1 MNHKDM
7 ISELKEFILKW
18 DRKIGENAPA
28 FTHLAAR
35 GKVYR
40 SRLEP
45 GDHGGQD
52 TTGGLGLTLYTLGET
67 RKDLNEEFYK
77 PCYILPHPFLVI
89 AGEWTRG
96 VQEEM
101 ERSS

>member
-7 ISELKEFILKW
+7 ISELQEFILKW
-18 DRKIGENAPA
+18 GRKTGENALA

-45 GDHGGQD
+45 GNHGGQD

-67 RKDLNEEFYK
+67 REGFKLRV
-77 PCYILPHPFLVI
+77 L
-89 AGEWTRG
+89 
-96 VQEEM
+96 
-101 ERSS
+101 

>member
-1 MNHKDM
+1 M

-52 TTGGLGLTLYTLGET
+52 TTGGLGLTLYPLGET